1 MQHVRAKLPQG
12 VPDLDLDECIRVL
25 DFNVPDKDEKN
36 SSLSRPASS
45 TSSSA
50 QQGYGDSALE
60 TSNEQGLLIPG
71 GVRIG
76 NTKSY
81 YGPLS
86 DVSFVL
92 RTIETLQVIPSPSTG
107 TPIIRDIAA
116 ISDLIDRSNT
126 HLRRLD
132 PSGMNGS
139 VSGIP
144 PNAQDLVRALLERQ
158 DLMLSFIAET
168 NIAAW
173 ARDLGGELIVHGD
186 VALLHAILSLAYSYN
201 VSSHMGDQCSE
212 AIRMATEHFEIS
224 VQLSTASDS
233 CDESSLATTMCGALF
248 QLALSRQPQ
257 AYSLIGSAS
266 STAMRL
272 GLLSDSYRSDTVP
285 NDSYK
290 LRSRLVATVLCL
302 DMVGAIILDLPPSLR
317 TDLMP
322 FSRISFFAQQS
333 ERIDDLHTAA
343 LFRQAALL
351 AIPMT
356 IRVQPGVMMLSDEEE
371 RQAQLFKNAVHDFQ
385 KWAIDSAPLLAKL
398 AEDRRLQWYVMLCG
412 MFMLFYTNLLIFSIK
427 KELEVTYHLSHVI
440 LFRPHLYYIRDMY
453 AGKRISLAESYYAL
467 ACIKAASSIVPLAE
481 SMAPTPESWLTLHAV
496 SSAVMCLVYL
506 VAAHPSTTLPSVA
519 WQRARRGIRIIAANK
534 CADNASSTSIEFLK
548 V

>member
-1 MQHVRAKLPQG
+1 MQHVRTKLPQG

-25 DFNVPDKDEKN
+25 DFNVPEKDETN
-36 SSLSRPASS
+36 SSLGRPTSS
-45 TSSSA
+45 TSSPA
-50 QQGYGDSALE
+50 QRGHEDLSQERG
-60 TSNEQGLLIPG
+60 TEQGLFIPG
-71 GVRIG
+71 GIRIG
-76 NTKSY
+76 NTNSY

-92 RTIETLQVIPSPSTG
+92 RTVETLQVIPASSTG
-107 TPIIRDIAA
+107 TPIVRDIAA
-116 ISDLIDRSNT
+116 VSDLIDRSPT
-126 HLRRLD
+126 QSRHLD
-132 PSGMNGS
+132 PSRVNRS
-139 VSGIP
+139 VFDMPS
-144 PNAQDLVRALLERQ
+144 NARDLVRVLLDRQ

-168 NIAAW
+168 DIASW
-173 ARDLGGELIVHGD
+173 ARESHGELVAHGD
-186 VALLHAILSLAYSYN
+186 IALLHAILALAYLYN
-201 VSSHMGDQCSE
+201 VNSHIGDQCSE
-212 AIRMATEHFEIS
+212 ATQLATEHFEIS
-224 VQLSTASDS
+224 VQLNTSSDL
-233 CDESSLATTMCGALF
+233 CDESSLATTICVALF

-266 STAMRL
+266 STALRL
-272 GLLSDSYRSDTVP
+272 GLLSDNDRSDTVP
-285 NDSYK
+285 TDSYK
-290 LRSRLVATVLCL
+290 LRSRLVATILCL
-302 DMVGAIILDLPPSLR
+302 DTVGAIILDLPPFLR

-322 FSRISFFAQQS
+322 FSRISSFAQRA
-333 ERIDDLHTAA
+333 ERSDDLHTAA

-351 AIPMT
+351 AIPVS
-356 IRVQPGVMMLSDEEE
+356 IRVQPGAMMLSDDEE

-385 KWAIDSAPLLAKL
+385 KWATESTPLLAKL
-398 AEDRRLQWYVMLCG
+398 AEDQRLL
-412 MFMLFYTNLLIFSIK
+412 SIK

-519 WQRARRGIRIIAANK
+519 WQRARRGIRIIVANK
-534 CADNASSTSIEFLK
+534 CADNASSTSIEVLK

>member
-1 MQHVRAKLPQG
+1 M
-12 VPDLDLDECIRVL
+12 
-25 DFNVPDKDEKN
+25 N
-36 SSLSRPASS
+36 
-45 TSSSA
+45 
-50 QQGYGDSALE
+50 
-60 TSNEQGLLIPG
+60 
-71 GVRIG
+71 
-76 NTKSY
+76 
-81 YGPLS
+81 
-86 DVSFVL
+86 
-92 RTIETLQVIPSPSTG
+92 
-107 TPIIRDIAA
+107 
-116 ISDLIDRSNT
+116 RSVF
-126 HLRRLD
+126 D
-132 PSGMNGS
+132 
-139 VSGIP
+139 IP

-168 NIAAW
+168 DIASW
-173 ARDLGGELIVHGD
+173 ASESHGELVAQGEI
-186 VALLHAILSLAYSYN
+186 ALLHAILALAYLYN
-201 VSSHMGDQCSE
+201 VNSHMGDQCSE
-212 AIRMATEHFEIS
+212 ATQLATEHFEIS
-224 VQLSTASDS
+224 VQLNTSSDL
-233 CDESSLATTMCGALF
+233 CDESTLATTVCGALF

-272 GLLSDSYRSDTVP
+272 GLFSDNNRSDTVP
-285 NDSYK
+285 TDSYK

-302 DMVGAIILDLPPSLR
+302 DMVGAIILDLPPFLR

-322 FSRISFFAQQS
+322 FSRISSFAQRA
-333 ERIDDLHTAA
+333 ERNDDLHTAA

-351 AIPMT
+351 AIPVS
-356 IRVQPGVMMLSDEEE
+356 IRVQPGAIMFSDDEE

-385 KWAIDSAPLLAKL
+385 KWATESAPLLAKL
-398 AEDRRLQWYVMLCG
+398 AEVQRLQWYVTHCG
-412 MFMLFYTNLLIFSIK
+412 IIMWFHTDLLIFSIK

-481 SMAPTPESWLTLHAV
+481 SMAPAPESWLTLHAV

-519 WQRARRGIRIIAANK
+519 WQRARRGIRVIAANK
-534 CADNASSTSIEFLK
+534 CADNASSTSIEVLK